1 SRLFAGVSKKNHC
14 VLNPAKPY
22 YRVAILSIAA
32 SFSLKILP
40 FSNLFLNLTF
50 MGGLNEFEYI

>member
-1 SRLFAGVSKKNHC
+1 
-14 VLNPAKPY
+14 
-22 YRVAILSIAA
+22 
-32 SFSLKILP
+32 LKILP